1 LNEIAMEVFPG
12 KYNSDFAVQ
21 VTSSITGAQ
30 QFTINFANNNLNGE
44 TKWLDT
50 YKSSKTRIC
59 VTVGMMTTG
68 YDCQDIL
75 NLCMMRPIFS
85 PTDFVQIKGRGT
97 RTFTFDYKQRNS
109 FGEMEITGEEKEAFK
124 IFDFFANFE
133 YFEEK
138 FNYDE
143 ELKVPIKRGSTR
155 PPGPPPIPIGDYENI
170 DEDPL
175 KKFKIKDPQGKFWK
189 IDTKYWGYFTEK
201 LKDHEIVESFVRE
214 GNMKAAEDYVREHV
228 FDTPE
233 EYFTLEKL
241 RKSVQVDRRLSLKE
255 LLERAFDL
263 IPHFKSKAEKLDEEC
278 DKFIS
283 IYKPDPE
290 QVMYVRNFL
299 RAYIIDEGV
308 REIVQSKE
316 YGKLNV
322 NPIYSDFKA
331 LNNEWRERIPLY
343 VQDYVSLSE
352 YQ

>member
-1 LNEIAMEVFPG
+1 ME
-12 KYNSDFAVQ
+12 
-21 VTSSITGAQ
+21 
-30 QFTINFANNNLNGE
+30 E
-44 TKWLDT
+44 
-50 YKSSKTRIC
+50 SKT
-59 VTVGMMTTG
+59 
-68 YDCQDIL
+68 D
-75 NLCMMRPIFS
+75 
-85 PTDFVQIKGRGT
+85 KE
-97 RTFTFDYKQRNS
+97 S
-109 FGEMEITGEEKEAFK
+109 FKV
-124 IFDFFANFE
+124 FDFFANFE

-143 ELKVPIKRGSTR
+143 ELKIPKIGGKK
-155 PPGPPPIPIGDYENI
+155 PPGPPPTPI
-170 DEDPL
+170 DEYDSKRLDPL
-175 KKFKIKDPQGKFWK
+175 AEYEIKDPQGEFWK
-189 IDTKYWGYFTEK
+189 IDIKYWGYFTER
-201 LKDHEIVESFVRE
+201 LKDHEIVENFVNE
-214 GNMKAAEDYVREHV
+214 GNMKAAEAYVREHV
-228 FDTPE
+228 FDKPE
-233 EYFTLEKL
+233 EFFTLEKL